1 MKLYVQAKTYMT
13 YQKTIQLLHISEGYK
28 NLKEI
33 AFERRDLQLVDTTNQ
48 LYTPEVI
55 LPNVN

>member
-1 MKLYVQAKTYMT
+1 MT